1 MVESIISTAGVVWCI
16 MMMMIMIYKLLLRD
30 GWPTKGDMLS
40 PAAIIFSKL
49 TIDSLEQV
57 VKYVQS

>member
-1 MVESIISTAGVVWCI
+1 M
-16 MMMMIMIYKLLLRD
+16 YHDDDDDDDNDDKLLLRD
-30 GWPTKGDMLS
+30 GWPTKGEMLS
-40 PAAIIFSKL
+40 QVALIFSKL